1 MSPPWPTV
9 RAGLLLLVIGAHL
22 LVALPIGPRVT
33 RSSLKSEVGQSEVD
47 VWMRLAGPLGFT
59 RDGFEETVL
68 TWSDRLVTTDE
79 VITAPV
85 RAVLRVFRQGQSWG
99 LFAGTDRTPQ
109 RIEVRGKTAD
119 GTEVLLYRRL
129 DRDHSF
135 LRPWLDFRR
144 VRGVYDLSGKSVPPR
159 YKNFCSWVAER
170 AFEAYPEL
178 VEVTVTQVQIEVRLP
193 SEPPDARTKELYTQ
207 VRTRPSPEA
216 P

>member
-33 RSSLKSEVGQSEVD
+33 RSSLKSDVGQSEVD

-59 RDGFEETVL
+59 RQGFEETVL

-79 VITAPV
+79 MITAPV

-119 GTEVLLYRRL
+119 GAEVLLYRRL
-129 DRDHSF
+129 DPEHDF

-159 YKNFCSWVAER
+159 YKNFCSWVADR
-170 AFEAYPEL
+170 AFAAYPEL

-193 SEPPDARTKELYTQ
+193 SEPPDPRTKDMYTQ
-207 VRTRPSPEA
+207 VRTRHSVDTP
-216 P
+216 